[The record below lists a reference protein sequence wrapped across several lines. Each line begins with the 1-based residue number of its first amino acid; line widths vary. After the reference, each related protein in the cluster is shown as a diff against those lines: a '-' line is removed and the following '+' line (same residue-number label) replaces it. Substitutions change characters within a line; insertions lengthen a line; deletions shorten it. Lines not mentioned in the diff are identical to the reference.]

1 MKIALGCDHAGID
14 LKTAIVDKLQSLG
27 HEVVDCGTH
36 SRESVDYP
44 HYARAVAELVT
55 SGQCERG
62 VLLCGTGVGISIAA
76 NKIEGIRAVVCT
88 EPFSA
93 KLSRLHNNTNI
104 LALGSRVVGSELAQ
118 MILEIWLEAEFEGGR
133 HARRVDLIEPPKSCC

>member
-1 MKIALGCDHAGID
+1 MKIALGCDHAGFD
-14 LKTAIVDKLQSLG
+14 LKVAIVDKLQALG

-36 SRESVDYP
+36 SRDSVDYP
-44 HYARAVAELVT
+44 HYARAVADLVT

-76 NKIEGIRAVVCT
+76 NKMEGIRAVVCT

-118 MILEIWLEAEFEGGR
+118 MILEIWLDSEFEGGR
-133 HARRVDLIEPPKSCC
+133 HARRVDLIEPPKTCS

>member
-1 MKIALGCDHAGID
+1 MKIALGCDHAGFD
-14 LKTAIVDKLQSLG
+14 LKANLMEKMVSLG

-44 HYARAVAELVT
+44 HYARAVADLVT

-62 VLLCGTGVGISIAA
+62 VLICGTGVGISIAA
-76 NKIEGIRAVVCT
+76 NKMEGIRAVVCS

-93 KLSRLHNNTNI
+93 KLSRLHNNTNV

-133 HARRVDLIEPPKSCC
+133 HERRVNLIEAHKD